1 MKALKIVG
9 RQGDMGKAEK
19 WFVYILVYLFL
30 SGLVAHL
37 VPRIYPFT
45 RYTTDLFLLLINGAL
60 LYFLFEKNK
69 DQNLWWWAAITYL
82 GTFSLEALGV
92 ATGKIFG
99 EYHYGQTMFLQVLEV
114 PLVIALNWTVLILAV
129 NNLMYRWTQH
139 PILLALLSGVFI
151 AIYDYFI
158 EPVAISLDYW
168 QWEGGTIPLQNYL
181 AWSIIAFFF
190 SLPLHYWKIRFHSP
204 LLNIYLFVQLIYF
217 ILLNLLL

>member
-1 MKALKIVG
+1 
-9 RQGDMGKAEK
+9 MGKAER

-37 VPRIYPFT
+37 VPSIYPFT
-45 RYTTDLFLLLINGAL
+45 RYTTDLFLLLINGTL

-69 DQNLWWWAAITYL
+69 DQKLWWWAAITYL

-92 ATGKIFG
+92 ATGKVFG
-99 EYHYGQTMFLQVLEV
+99 EYHYGQTMFLQVLNV

-129 NNLMYRWTQH
+129 NNLIYRWTQH
-139 PILLALLSGVFI
+139 PFLLALLSGLFI
-151 AIYDYFI
+151 AVYDYFI
-158 EPVAISLDYW
+158 EPVAMRLDYW
-168 QWEGGTIPLQNYL
+168 QWEADVIPLQNYL
-181 AWSIIAFFF
+181 AWAIIALLF
-190 SLPLHYWKIRFHSP
+190 SLPLHLWKIRFHSP

>member
-1 MKALKIVG
+1 MITGK
-9 RQGDMGKAEK
+9 QGEMGKAER

-30 SGLVAHL
+30 SGLIAHL
-37 VPRIYPFT
+37 VPKIYPFT
-45 RYTTDLFLLLINGAL
+45 RYTTDLFLLMINGTL

-92 ATGKIFG
+92 ATGKVFG
-99 EYHYGQTMFLQVLEV
+99 AYHYGETMFLQVLNV

-129 NNLMYRWTQH
+129 NNLMYRWTQQ
-139 PILLALLSGVFI
+139 PVLLALLSGLFI
-151 AIYDYFI
+151 AVYDYFI
-158 EPVAISLDYW
+158 EPVAIRLDYW
-168 QWEGGTIPLQNYL
+168 QWEAGVIPLQNYL
-181 AWSIIAFFF
+181 AWAIIAFLF
-190 SLPLHYWKIRFHSP
+190 SLPLHLWKIKFRSP